1 MLCYSSHIL
10 IFYVFKLAAG
20 FWAVQYMSIF
30 SVTVEINNQFIS
42 PRLSDLCLLAA
53 SRVADI
59 LQRQMLHF
67 GVWF

>member
-1 MLCYSSHIL
+1 MFSNLLLGFGLYS
-10 IFYVFKLAAG
+10 
-20 FWAVQYMSIF
+20 MSIF

-67 GVWF
+67 GDWF